1 MSLWCNLVFCGKWG
15 FIFLTPS
22 LQFER
27 SLLVLS
33 DSGQMKV
40 WILPSN
46 ISGRSSP
53 EGSSRAKCDP
63 VPKST
68 VVTVH
73 PLATLPYL
81 CANASIFIL
90 EFIMN

>member
-1 MSLWCNLVFCGKWG
+1 MVVYVFNLFSTV
-15 FIFLTPS
+15 
-22 LQFER
+22 QFEQ

-40 WILPSN
+40 WILLSN

-53 EGSSRAKCDP
+53 EGSSTAKCDP

-81 CANASIFIL
+81 CTTSASTFML
-90 EFIMN
+90 EFFMH

>member
-1 MSLWCNLVFCGKWG
+1 MVVY
-15 FIFLTPS
+15 IFNPS
-22 LQFER
+22 STVQFEW
-27 SLLVLS
+27 SLLVFS

-53 EGSSRAKCDP
+53 EGSSRAKYDP

-73 PLATLPYL
+73 PLATLPCL
-81 CANASIFIL
+81 CTASASIFML
-90 EFIMN
+90 EFFMH

>member
-1 MSLWCNLVFCGKWG
+1 MVIY
-15 FIFLTPS
+15 IFNPFSTV
-22 LQFER
+22 QFEGF
-27 SLLVLS
+27 LLVLN

-53 EGSSRAKCDP
+53 EGSSTVKYDP

-73 PLATLPYL
+73 PLAPLL
-81 CANASIFIL
+81 CRSTTSASIFML
-90 EFIMN
+90 EFFMH

>member
-1 MSLWCNLVFCGKWG
+1 MVVY
-15 FIFLTPS
+15 IFNPFSTV
-22 LQFER
+22 QFER

-33 DSGQMKV
+33 DSGQMRV
-40 WILPSN
+40 WILPSI

-53 EGSSRAKCDP
+53 EGSSTVKYDP

-73 PLATLPYL
+73 PLAILPCL
-81 CANASIFIL
+81 CTSVSIFTL
-90 EFIMN
+90 EFIMH